1 MIVRSSRVLLLF
13 FAAALVGLAMIFGVL
28 VFQLSRGPI
37 SLSFLTPLIE
47 QALNSG
53 SQDTQ
58 VRLHDTVLTWESEDR
73 ALDIRATG
81 LRLLDGDGQLR
92 ATVPEMTVTLSARA
106 LLKGL
111 VAPTNLE
118 VFGPRI
124 KIIRDAGGAI
134 SFDFGDVAADRG
146 VDGEPDRTRA
156 GEGTASLEIVQELLQ
171 PPDRNLA
178 SGYLTG
184 VAVRSAFLEF
194 EDRVSGRQ
202 IIAPNVNLQLER
214 DAEGIRADGSMTLG
228 EGENSVHLG
237 LSGIYRARDRMT
249 DLGIVFADV
258 DPGALAVFDPSFKVL
273 ERLDARLEGTVTLSV
288 DAQFEAI
295 VASFDLR
302 APAGQVD
309 AAPLF
314 DEPIPF
320 ESVALRLNG
329 EQARELVTLDA
340 LDIRFGDTKV
350 VVSGTAQR
358 LIPDWSVTLDAE
370 IRDMPANEI
379 GTYWPADLEA
389 NAREWITENLRDG
402 HVDLAA
408 ARAQLTI
415 PEENPEAAA
424 LDDIGA
430 EIWFRDMTVHYLRPM
445 EPVTGGVG
453 VARID
458 AEKVVIDVETANL
471 RGLVAESGQV
481 VIDGLSGPVE
491 VETLKVE
498 TTVAGPV
505 RDALEVLDSEPLG
518 FISDFGIDPAR
529 TSGSQRTNAVFAL
542 PLLQKITVEEISV
555 ATSSSLTGF
564 SAPDAAFGF
573 PVSNGELELKV
584 NRDGLEA
591 QGTAEIGA
599 IPVGLTWVERF
610 NKDGELRT
618 QYKVRTTLDEVAR
631 DQLEI
636 DTSPYVMGPLGVGLT
651 YSEAW
656 DGNSA
661 GAAEIDLT
669 ESAISLDPFAWTKEA
684 GIPGRA
690 FVRFLSDVDG
700 ILSVPEIEVRAAD
713 LDVAA
718 SAVFVTDDD
727 DFALRQ
733 MQFSRL
739 KFGANDAVAILDL
752 PESGMPFI
760 QIGGNSIDLRPLM
773 DDVFGDSSDD
783 ATGEDDDQTPAMRI
797 VVSEESPLGSVRL
810 GEETQ
815 LLNARGVLVNDGE
828 DWSDVVILGRLSN
841 AGRIALEIVP
851 EADLNKLTFET
862 DDAGGLLRAL
872 DWIDTIKG
880 GEMRVLAT
888 IVDSPEEGEV
898 IAGQVDAQGFV
909 LTEEPFAAKVLALT
923 SFTGIGDVL
932 SGDGLTFRR
941 AEIPFRLTD
950 REIVITDAKAR
961 GADIGIITSGRIDR
975 ESETLALSGEV
986 APAYTLNSLLAN
998 IPIIGQVLSGGS
1010 EGIFAATF
1018 DVSGALEDPE
1028 VSVNPLSVLTP
1039 GLIRRLLS
1047 GFGGE
1052 GEASERPDLPDTEA
1066 PDVPE

>member
-53 SQDTQ
+53 SQETQ
-58 VRLHDTVLTWESEDR
+58 VRLHDTVLTWEGEDR

-81 LRLLDGDGQLR
+81 LQLLDGDGRVR
-92 ATVPEMTVTLSARA
+92 ATVPEMTVTLSAVA
-106 LLKGL
+106 LLRGL
-111 VAPTNLE
+111 VAPTKLE

-124 KIIRDAGGAI
+124 KVVRDAGGTV
-134 SFDFGDVAADRG
+134 SLDFGAPETAAVAQEG
-146 VDGEPDRTRA
+146 A
-156 GEGTASLEIVQELLQ
+156 GGAPLGIVQELLG
-171 PPDRNLA
+171 PPDRSLA
-178 SGYLTG
+178 SGYLTS

-194 EDRVSGRQ
+194 EDRGSGRK
-202 IIAPNVNLQLER
+202 IVAPNVNLALVR
-214 DAEGIRADGSMTLG
+214 NAEGIRADGSLTVG
-228 EGENSVHLG
+228 EGEGSVHLG
-237 LSGIYRARDRMT
+237 LSGIYRVGDRVT

-258 DPGALAVFDPSFKVL
+258 DPGALAGFDPSLTFL
-273 ERLDARLEGTVTLSV
+273 QRFETRLEGTLTLSV
-288 DAQFEAI
+288 DPQFEAI
-295 VASFDLR
+295 VASADLH
-302 APAGQVD
+302 ATGGKLDVSPHFADV
-309 AAPLF
+309 L
-314 DEPIPF
+314 PF
-320 ESVALRLNG
+320 ESVALRLSV
-329 EQARELVTLDA
+329 EQARELVTLEA
-340 LDIRFGDTKV
+340 LEIGLGAATSV
-350 VVSGTAQR
+350 EVSGTAQR
-358 LIPDWSVTLDAE
+358 LGRDWIVLVESEV
-370 IRDMPANEI
+370 RDMPVNDIES
-379 GTYWPADLEA
+379 YWPEGLEA

-402 HVDLAA
+402 HVDLATA
-408 ARAQLTI
+408 QARLAI
-415 PEENPEAAA
+415 PEDDPEAVV
-424 LDDIGA
+424 LDGIGA
-430 EIWFRDMTVHYLRPM
+430 EIRFRDTTVHYLRPM
-445 EPVTGGVG
+445 EPVTGGAG

-471 RGLVAESGQV
+471 RGIVAESGQV

-491 VETLKVE
+491 VETLKIN
-498 TTVAGPV
+498 TTVAGPI

-529 TSGSQRTNAVFAL
+529 TGGSQRTNAVFAL

-564 SAPDAAFGF
+564 SAAEAAFGF

-584 NRDGLEA
+584 NREGLEA

-610 NKDGELRT
+610 NDEGELRT
-618 QYKVRTTLDEVAR
+618 QYKVRTTLDQAAR

-636 DTSPYVMGPLGVGLT
+636 DTAPYITGPIGIGLT

-661 GAAEIDLT
+661 GAAEIDFL
-669 ESAISLDPFAWTKEA
+669 ESRLSLDPFAWTKEA
-684 GIPGRA
+684 GVPGRA
-690 FVRFLSDVDG
+690 FVRFLSNADG
-700 ILSVPEIEVRAAD
+700 ILSVPEIEVQAAD

-718 SAVFVTDDD
+718 RAVFVTSED

-739 KFGANDAVAILDL
+739 KFAGNDAVASLDL
-752 PESGMPFI
+752 PETGVPFI
-760 QIGGNSIDLRPLM
+760 QLGGNSVDLRPLM
-773 DDVFGDSSDD
+773 DDVLGDGRDD
-783 ATGEDDDQTPAMRI
+783 AVDQDDDQTPAMRI
-797 VVSEESPLGSVRL
+797 VVSEDSPLGSVRL

-815 LLNARGVLVNDGE
+815 LLNARGILVNDGK
-828 DWSDVVILGRLSN
+828 DWSDVVILGQLSN
-841 AGRIALEIVP
+841 AGRVALEIAP
-851 EADLNKLTFET
+851 EENLNRLTFET

-872 DWIDTIKG
+872 DWVDTIRG

-888 IVDSPEEGEV
+888 ITDAPGEGEV
-898 IAGQVDAQGFV
+898 IAGQVNAQGFV
-909 LTEEPFAAKVLALT
+909 LTEEPFAAKLLALT

-932 SGDGLTFRR
+932 RGDGLTFRR

-950 REIVITDAKAR
+950 SEIVITDAKAR
-961 GADIGIITSGRIDR
+961 GADIGVITSGRIDR
-975 ESETLALSGEV
+975 RSETLALTGEV

-1018 DVSGALEDPE
+1018 NVGGALDDPE

-1047 GFGGE
+1047 GFGEGGE
-1052 GEASERPDLPDTEA
+1052 PSERPDLPDPNA
-1066 PDVPE
+1066 PEVPE